1 MSADDAR
8 GEDESERAG
17 LPESLR
23 TAVERTLSATADTAS
38 ETAERAQELLDEVA
52 RRGQEARDEV
62 ARQGQKTREGLA
74 RIRLASADEVTDL
87 NDRLALI
94 EERLAQIETALRT
107 AVSAP
112 EPAPRAQSKP
122 KVED

>member
-1 MSADDAR
+1 MSADDAP
-8 GEDESERAG
+8 GEGKSERSG

-23 TAVERTLSATADTAS
+23 TAVERTLSATAGTAA

-52 RRGQEARDEV
+52 KRGQEARDEV
-62 ARQGQKTREGLA
+62 ARRGQRTRQGLSRV
-74 RIRLASADEVTDL
+74 RLASADEVRDL
-87 NDRLALI
+87 D
-94 EERLAQIETALRT
+94 ERLASVEARLGEVETALRS

-112 EPAPRAQSKP
+112 ARPHGGQPNP